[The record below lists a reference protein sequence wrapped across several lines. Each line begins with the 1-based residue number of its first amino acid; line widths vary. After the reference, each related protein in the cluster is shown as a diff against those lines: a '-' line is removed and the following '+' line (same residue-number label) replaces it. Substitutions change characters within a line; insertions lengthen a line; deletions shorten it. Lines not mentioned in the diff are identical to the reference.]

1 MSKSQRRKNAPMPS
15 AARKPMPR
23 ALLLASV
30 AAALVALLSLAAL
43 FRTQFLEPSRGAPA
57 QSYKVLRYF
66 PHDPETFTQGL
77 VFDEGVLYES
87 TGGEGKSD
95 LRRVDLENGTVL
107 DSLPLPDKDFG
118 EGLTVWKDRLIQL
131 TWRSNVGYVYD
142 KRDLRKIREFHY
154 EGEGWGLTHDGR
166 YLIMSGGSSTL
177 RFLDPETFEV
187 ARTLLV
193 KDHGRP
199 VSDLN
204 ELEYVKGEVY
214 ANVWQS
220 DRIARIS
227 PKTGEVVGWID
238 LKGLLKNAPPKPG
251 RPNVLNGIAWD
262 AGRGRLFVTG
272 KLWPWLF
279 QIEVK

>member
-1 MSKSQRRKNAPMPS
+1 MRHGRRPKNLPISSP
-15 AARKPMPR
+15 ARKPMPR

-30 AAALVALLSLAAL
+30 GAALVALVSLAAP
-43 FRTQFLEPSRGAPA
+43 FRTQFLEPRGAPV

-66 PHDPETFTQGL
+66 PHDSEAFTQGL

-95 LRRVDLENGTVL
+95 LRRADLEDGTVL

-118 EGLTVWKDRLIQL
+118 EGLTVWKGHLIQL

-142 KRDLRKIREFHY
+142 KGDLRKIREFHY

-187 ARTLLV
+187 VRTLLV

-204 ELEYVKGEVY
+204 ELEYIKGEVY

-227 PKTGEVVGWID
+227 PKTGEVLGWID
-238 LKGLLKNAPPKPG
+238 LKGLLENAPPKPG
-251 RPNVLNGIAWD
+251 QPNVLNGIAWD
-262 AGRGRLFVTG
+262 AGRDRLFVTG

>member
-1 MSKSQRRKNAPMPS
+1 MRDGRRAKNPPMSSP
-15 AARKPMPR
+15 ARKPMPR

-43 FRTQFLEPSRGAPA
+43 FRTQFLEPRGAPI

-66 PHDPETFTQGL
+66 PHNSEAFTQGL

-87 TGGEGKSD
+87 TGGEGKST
-95 LRRVDLENGTVL
+95 LRRVDLEDGTVL

-193 KDHGRP
+193 RDHGRP

-227 PKTGEVVGWID
+227 PKTGEVLGWID
-238 LKGLLKNAPPKPG
+238 LKGLLENAPPKPSQ
-251 RPNVLNGIAWD
+251 PNVLNGIAWD

>member
-1 MSKSQRRKNAPMPS
+1 MRDGRRAKNPPMSSP
-15 AARKPMPR
+15 ARKPMPR

-43 FRTQFLEPSRGAPA
+43 FRTQFLEPRGAPV
-57 QSYKVLRYF
+57 QSYKVLRCF
-66 PHDPETFTQGL
+66 PHDSEAFTQGL

-87 TGGEGKSD
+87 TGGEGKSN
-95 LRRVDLENGTVL
+95 LRRVDLEDGTVL

-118 EGLTVWKDRLIQL
+118 EGLTVWKDYLIQL

-193 KDHGRP
+193 RDHGRP

-227 PKTGEVVGWID
+227 PKTGEVLGWID
-238 LKGLLKNAPPKPG
+238 LKGLLENAPPKPSQ
-251 RPNVLNGIAWD
+251 PNVLNGIAWD

>member
-1 MSKSQRRKNAPMPS
+1 MSSPAQ
-15 AARKPMPR
+15 KPMPR

-43 FRTQFLEPSRGAPA
+43 FWTPFLEPRGAPI

-66 PHDPETFTQGL
+66 PHNAEAFTQGL

-87 TGGEGKSD
+87 TGGEGKSN

-193 KDHGRP
+193 RDHGRP

-227 PKTGEVVGWID
+227 PKTGEVLGWID
-238 LKGLLKNAPPKPG
+238 LKGLLENAPPKPSQ
-251 RPNVLNGIAWD
+251 PNVLNGIAWD